1 MNRTNVNNTS
11 STPAVY
17 ENTEGLEDNDEA
29 MSMNVGIILLIVLSG
44 LVAVALITAIIYYAW
59 KI

>member
-17 ENTEGLEDNDEA
+17 ENTEGLENNDEA

>member
-1 MNRTNVNNTS
+1 
-11 STPAVY
+11 
-17 ENTEGLEDNDEA
+17 

-44 LVAVALITAIIYYAW
+44 LVAIALILGIVYYAV